1 MEKEIKS
8 EKLLK
13 ARAAV
18 ETEKDNK
25 IELEQEAQDVDEH
38 IKEVERLTQEMEDL
52 LYSYASPMI
61 ELEKETKE
69 KAKENAKER
78 AEQSKQEAIERAAAE
93 KARKEELAME
103 KNKRDQELKSKMEQE
118 QKEKE
123 EARLLKERAAQK
135 LVDEEAKRK

>member
-123 EARLLKERAAQK
+123 EARLLKDRAAQK
-135 LVDEEAKRK
+135 LADEEEKRK

>member
-25 IELEQEAQDVDEH
+25 IELDQEAKDVDEH

-78 AEQSKQEAIERAAAE
+78 AE
-93 KARKEELAME
+93 
-103 KNKRDQELKSKMEQE
+103 
-118 QKEKE
+118 
-123 EARLLKERAAQK
+123 
-135 LVDEEAKRK
+135 

>member
-78 AEQSKQEAIERAAAE
+78 AE
-93 KARKEELAME
+93 
-103 KNKRDQELKSKMEQE
+103 
-118 QKEKE
+118 
-123 EARLLKERAAQK
+123 
-135 LVDEEAKRK
+135 